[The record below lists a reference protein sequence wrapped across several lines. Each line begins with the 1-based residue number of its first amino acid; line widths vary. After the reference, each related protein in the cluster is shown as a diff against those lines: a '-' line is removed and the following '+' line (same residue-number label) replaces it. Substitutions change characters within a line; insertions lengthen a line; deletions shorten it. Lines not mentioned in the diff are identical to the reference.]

1 MHLVIVC
8 PAFLCGAKWEWI
20 YNELYTDTHKHR
32 RWFSVSGRH
41 WFESQHHTNSS
52 IYLDRI
58 LKTTFLFKQL
68 ASGKLIYQFCIF
80 FCIKDF
86 KHFPVLRSWS
96 CRLGTP
102 AVPSLAAAKKHSGL
116 WGLNLLHPNIPPHG
130 SASTQTSRKHATFVP
145 EGPNPRMLTAVP
157 INLSLFSERTHTG
170 RRGVSTPHCKAATTT
185 TCTAF

>member
-1 MHLVIVC
+1 MSAQL
-8 PAFLCGAKWEWI
+8 
-20 YNELYTDTHKHR
+20 
-32 RWFSVSGRH
+32 FSVVQSESEFTMNYIQTLTSTDGRH

-116 WGLNLLHPNIPPHG
+116 
-130 SASTQTSRKHATFVP
+130 
-145 EGPNPRMLTAVP
+145 
-157 INLSLFSERTHTG
+157 
-170 RRGVSTPHCKAATTT
+170 
-185 TCTAF
+185 